1 MRKKTIGSKITNM
14 KHFTIPTFILLKK
27 MTAEFSDYH
36 ASCKTQYDKKTWI
49 SRRSRKREWRN
60 KSAWGVSCVYTHR
73 RTLMVAAYEL
83 IYLSEWQY
91 HDESTLRACQ
101 INVSPCV
108 YLSRGSMDA

>member
-1 MRKKTIGSKITNM
+1 MRKKTIESKITNM
-14 KHFTIPTFILLKK
+14 NFYIIKK
-27 MTAEFSDYH
+27 NDCRIFRLSRIMQ
-36 ASCKTQYDKKTWI
+36 KQYDKKTWI
-49 SRRSRKREWRN
+49 SRRSRKRGWRN